1 MDRPL
6 EILENAI
13 NKPILLKLKGKRE
26 LRGVLRS
33 YDQHL
38 NLFLEDTEEINE
50 TGETEA
56 LGSIILRGDNVILVS
71 PP

>member
-6 EILENAI
+6 EILEKAI

-38 NLFLEDTEEINE
+38 NLFLENAEQITEN
-50 TGETEA
+50 GELEE